1 MIIPQ
6 VTLSMDV
13 IKVDQQAF
21 EFFVNPI
28 QSQNLQ
34 IWQEYYLSIFKSYVF
49 LQNLEGIAQEL
60 NMRLLGYCG
69 RWISH
74 EGPLQGSGTSIIPN
88 SHPPSSLSSRTTLL
102 VPVLVERFPYL
113 QLPAGAEFLNNGTL
127 YPSMKAA
134 NKTRQ
139 DKVKYYQKDFPHL
152 EYRENL
158 DLDLAALTLTQ
169 TIQFTQIRGTI
180 IQVITSLLVVATFKG
195 CS

>member
-1 MIIPQ
+1 MIVPQ

-13 IKVDQQAF
+13 TKVDAQAF

-34 IWQEYYLSIFKSYVF
+34 IWQGYHLSIFKSYVF

-88 SHPPSSLSSRTTLL
+88 SDPPSSLSSRTTLL

-139 DKVKYYQKDFPHL
+139 DKTRQDIGSVKNICTK
-152 EYRENL
+152 
-158 DLDLAALTLTQ
+158 LTK
-169 TIQFTQIRGTI
+169 F
-180 IQVITSLLVVATFKG
+180 LLHKLF
-195 CS
+195 

>member
-1 MIIPQ
+1 MIVPQ

-13 IKVDQQAF
+13 TKVDAQAF

-34 IWQEYYLSIFKSYVF
+34 IWQGYHLSIFKSYVF

-88 SHPPSSLSSRTTLL
+88 SDPPSSLSYRTTPL
-102 VPVLVERFPYL
+102 VPVWHGLARL
-113 QLPAGAEFLNNGTL
+113 SSRLAGNNKYWLNNF
-127 YPSMKAA
+127 KAQCK
-134 NKTRQ
+134 NI
-139 DKVKYYQKDFPHL
+139 YYKHFLKPGKISNFL
-152 EYRENL
+152 C
-158 DLDLAALTLTQ
+158 
-169 TIQFTQIRGTI
+169 
-180 IQVITSLLVVATFKG
+180 FK
-195 CS
+195 

>member
-1 MIIPQ
+1 MVACQGSSRPSLSLVLYSINLLFHHSFGARLYNNNLIFISILLFQ
-6 VTLSMDV
+6 SMDV
-13 IKVDQQAF
+13 MKVDPQAF

-34 IWQEYYLSIFKSYVF
+34 IWQGYHLSIFKSYVF

-88 SHPPSSLSSRTTLL
+88 SDPPSSLSSRTTLL

-139 DKVKYYQKDFPHL
+139 DKKRQDKT
-152 EYRENL
+152 L
-158 DLDLAALTLTQ
+158 DP
-169 TIQFTQIRGTI
+169 
-180 IQVITSLLVVATFKG
+180 
-195 CS
+195 